1 MDDAR
6 AVANKST
13 GPGCVQ
19 WANAHLVHMLNQF
32 SKYIYIYSFPN
43 SKNSEQK
50 YIANWTMLYNPQH
63 LCAILTVR
71 SKK

>member
-32 SKYIYIYSFPN
+32 SKYIYIYIVFQTPKILN
-43 SKNSEQK
+43 KN
-50 YIANWTMLYNPQH
+50 T
-63 LCAILTVR
+63 
-71 SKK
+71 